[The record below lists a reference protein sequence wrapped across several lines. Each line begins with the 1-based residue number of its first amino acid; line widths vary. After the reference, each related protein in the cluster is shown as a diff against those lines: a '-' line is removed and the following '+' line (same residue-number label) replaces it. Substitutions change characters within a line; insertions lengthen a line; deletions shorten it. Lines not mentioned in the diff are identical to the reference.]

1 LLVPSLPF
9 FFRLPIKNGPRV
21 GQLCQSR
28 QMLETIDRRRGR
40 VLREHGGVQP
50 ARPGDFPNCTPK
62 TFRRRTTQI
71 ASRGTFEV
79 VDVQPR
85 SGFVTGDQFDRSE
98 GAIPRNAPLFEDP
111 PNSCGKRH
119 LPTILGCPA
128 LAVGKR

>member
-1 LLVPSLPF
+1 MAAGSPLAPWRERCPGGWPVTRWPGRASFLLVPSLPF

-21 GQLCQSR
+21 GQLCQPR
-28 QMLETIDRRRGR
+28 QMPETIDCRRGR

-98 GAIPRNAPLFEDP
+98 GAIP
-111 PNSCGKRH
+111 
-119 LPTILGCPA
+119 
-128 LAVGKR
+128 